1 MQLMNLL
8 CLPLVA
14 AVASAAPMP
23 PVNPTFS
30 ALPPVASS
38 KEGRTCIKPEGKS
51 RNPICYDRTQ
61 PWHLDPPPKLDF
73 HLPPLPKIG
82 FHHPPPPKIGHHPPL
97 PKIDHHPP
105 PPKFDFHHPPAP
117 ALKKVS
123 PPLSGNTTRRD
134 PHGGPALVGRFSPDA
149 VAERGVEGLVGKMD

>member
-1 MQLMNLL
+1 MHLMNLL
-8 CLPLVA
+8 CLSLVA
-14 AVASAAPMP
+14 AVASAAPLP

-38 KEGRTCIKPEGKS
+38 KEGRTCIKSEGKN
-51 RNPICYDRTQ
+51 RNPICCDRTE
-61 PWHLDPPPKLDF
+61 PWHIAPPPKLDF

-82 FHHPPPPKIGHHPPL
+82 FHHPPPPKIDL
-97 PKIDHHPP
+97 HHPP
-105 PPKFDFHHPPAP
+105 PPKIDFYHPPAP

-134 PHGGPALVGRFSPDA
+134 AHGGPALVGRLSPDT